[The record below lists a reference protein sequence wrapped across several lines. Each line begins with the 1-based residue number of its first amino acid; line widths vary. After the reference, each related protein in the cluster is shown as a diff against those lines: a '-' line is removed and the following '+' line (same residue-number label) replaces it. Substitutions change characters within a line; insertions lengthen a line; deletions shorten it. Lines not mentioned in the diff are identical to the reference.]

1 MILSRSPSALPQM
14 IGNKMEWLSKI
25 PMPDADTE
33 QLYRKEEPSDD
44 SGNDGNDEESME
56 NGLNE
61 DAKSRRK
68 SFASFASKT
77 LSLYSPRKGSMD
89 VSASE
94 KSAKLI
100 IIIYTRLF
108 SEAKIFH
115 ILRSLISQRAKINH
129 IFSLPGF
136 PIDFVCKLR
145 SGQYSRN
152 PVRTGLEATQFHAS
166 SARSIAIVT
175 SQPAQCAICTTH
187 YMEQQWRLA
196 VVDPSNLQV
205 STMTNLRIS

>member
-94 KSAKLI
+94 KSAKL
-100 IIIYTRLF
+100 T
-108 SEAKIFH
+108 
-115 ILRSLISQRAKINH
+115 
-129 IFSLPGF
+129 
-136 PIDFVCKLR
+136 
-145 SGQYSRN
+145 
-152 PVRTGLEATQFHAS
+152 
-166 SARSIAIVT
+166 
-175 SQPAQCAICTTH
+175 
-187 YMEQQWRLA
+187 
-196 VVDPSNLQV
+196 
-205 STMTNLRIS
+205 

>member
-1 MILSRSPSALPQM
+1 MILTRSPSALPQM

-94 KSAKLI
+94 KSAKL
-100 IIIYTRLF
+100 TKML
-108 SEAKIFH
+108 
-115 ILRSLISQRAKINH
+115 NN
-129 IFSLPGF
+129 IFSQ
-136 PIDFVCKLR
+136 
-145 SGQYSRN
+145 GQ
-152 PVRTGLEATQFHAS
+152 GLGGQAG
-166 SARSIAIVT
+166 
-175 SQPAQCAICTTH
+175 
-187 YMEQQWRLA
+187 
-196 VVDPSNLQV
+196 QV
-205 STMTNLRIS
+205 GEDG